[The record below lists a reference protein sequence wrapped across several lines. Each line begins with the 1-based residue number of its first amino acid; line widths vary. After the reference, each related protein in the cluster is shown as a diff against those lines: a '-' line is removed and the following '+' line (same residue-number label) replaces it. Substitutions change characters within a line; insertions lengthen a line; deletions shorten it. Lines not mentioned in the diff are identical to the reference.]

1 MSAAAI
7 DARLLEVSRLAG
19 SLRPESRLDTKIDMS
34 GAAVAARLKQASD
47 LLDLCRVLWTAS
59 TCTPR
64 CASPHPGFEVAFL
77 KDTQKNSGL
86 PEGVTTRHTLS
97 FCARAGTP
105 IFHPKTLRSH
115 HE

>member
-1 MSAAAI
+1 MRGAGEPVLRLGQTLVEAAHAAP
-7 DARLLEVSRLAG
+7 DLETWQGTMFGIIAQV
-19 SLRPESRLDTKIDMS
+19 
-34 GAAVAARLKQASD
+34 
-47 LLDLCRVLWTAS
+47 
-59 TCTPR
+59 
-64 CASPHPGFEVAFL
+64 GFEVAFL